1 MDKYKWILGVVVIII
16 TATLIYKCS
25 GGESK
30 FIKKE
35 SAEYVKVVDS
45 LNNIITY
52 QETII
57 DTLLT
62 KVDASDRKINRLKT
76 IISPAK
82 EIIKYEQI
90 RIDSFIRNA
99 DDAAKREFLSNE
111 LRN

>member
-1 MDKYKWILGVVVIII
+1 MNKYKWILIVVSAIL

-25 GGESK
+25 DGEEK
-30 FIKKE
+30 FITE
-35 SAEYVKVVDS
+35 ETTEYVKVVDS

-76 IISPAK
+76 RILPAK
-82 EIIKYEQI
+82 EIIRYENI

>member
-1 MDKYKWILGVVVIII
+1 MNKYKWILIAVAAIL

-25 GGESK
+25 GGEEK
-30 FIKKE
+30 FINKE
-35 SAEYVKVVDS
+35 SAEYLKVVDS

-62 KVDASDRKINRLKT
+62 KVDASDRKINRLKRR
-76 IISPAK
+76 ILPAK

-90 RIDSFIRNA
+90 RIDSFIRNS
-99 DDAAKREFLSNE
+99 DDATKREFLANE

>member
-1 MDKYKWILGVVVIII
+1 MNKYKWILGVVVIII

-76 IISPAK
+76 RILPAK

-111 LRN
+111 LH

>member
-1 MDKYKWILGVVVIII
+1 MNKYKWILIAVAAIL
-16 TATLIYKCS
+16 TATLIYKCND
-25 GGESK
+25 GEEK
-30 FIKKE
+30 FVTKE
-35 SAEYVKVVDS
+35 STEFVKVVDS
-45 LNNIITY
+45 LNNIIVY

-76 IISPAK
+76 KILPAK
-82 EIIKYEQI
+82 EIIKYENI